1 MRIISGIYGSRPIAT
16 PKGFKTH
23 PMGERVR
30 SALFNSLGDLSG
42 KNVLD
47 AFAGSGSLVIEAIS
61 RGAKSG
67 VALDSDG
74 SAYKVLQSN
83 LQELGISNIK
93 AIKATASAWS
103 STNVDKKFDIILCD
117 PPYNKLQLSTVFA
130 LSKHL
135 NPNGLMVLSYP
146 GREAT
151 PNADGVVVV
160 DNRNYGDAALAYYRV
175 R

>member
-1 MRIISGIYGSRPIAT
+1 MRIISGTYGSRAINA

-30 SALFNSLGDLSG
+30 SALFNTLGDLDG
-42 KNVLD
+42 KTVLD
-47 AFAGSGSLVIEAIS
+47 AFAGSGSLAIEAVS
-61 RGAKSG
+61 RGADSAVAIEPDRNAYEVLSG
-67 VALDSDG
+67 NLSD
-74 SAYKVLQSN
+74 LQIDN
-83 LQELGISNIK
+83 VK
-93 AIKATASAWS
+93 AVKATAGAWS